1 MLDPVDGMVTMF
13 VRNTSFPDVVR
24 DSKIKEYAVTKQIHF
39 WQTRTCWKL
48 EMVA

>member
-1 MLDPVDGMVTMF
+1 MLDQVDGMVTS
-13 VRNTSFPDVVR
+13 NTSFTDVVR
-24 DSKIKEYAVTKQIHF
+24 DSKIKEYAVTKQTYF